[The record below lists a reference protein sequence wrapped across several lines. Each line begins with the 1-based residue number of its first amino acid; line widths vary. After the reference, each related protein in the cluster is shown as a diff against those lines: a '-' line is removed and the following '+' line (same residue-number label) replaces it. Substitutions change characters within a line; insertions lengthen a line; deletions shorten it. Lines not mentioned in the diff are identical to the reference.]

1 MSTGEKQMGNS
12 NSAHTPGPKPAMLL
26 KWADEKKAHPISR
39 DLAAKTIRGNRK
51 QPRELR
57 VRVLRK
63 HGETYIASDF
73 LGVGCVIY
81 RATIAAATGSAKP

>member
-1 MSTGEKQMGNS
+1 MPYPNSDNSSIDNSTTVQEMEMD
-12 NSAHTPGPKPAMLL
+12 KPNMLL
-26 KWADEKKAHPISR
+26 KWADEKEARPISR
-39 DLAAKTIRGNRK
+39 CDAADAIRKNRR
-51 QPRELR
+51 QPKELR

-81 RATIAAATGSAKP
+81 RALAA